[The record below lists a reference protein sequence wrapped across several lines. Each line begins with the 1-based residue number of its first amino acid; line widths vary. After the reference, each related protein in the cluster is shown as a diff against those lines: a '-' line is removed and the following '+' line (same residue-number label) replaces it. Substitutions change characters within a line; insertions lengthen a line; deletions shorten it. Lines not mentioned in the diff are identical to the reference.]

1 MKITLTSFERSMIVD
16 NNTSS
21 MISAAG
27 IIEKC
32 QDTLEKVNCAE
43 STSEEEGVEIQYVSY
58 RYAEKVLSSRPLIC
72 EESFLSPSSL
82 LAYLLAYRL
91 RMSVPQEL
99 QMQGL
104 TMKTQDNRCHF
115 CISGS
120 FSLDDA
126 QTLISHLK

>member
-43 STSEEEGVEIQYVSY
+43 STSEEEGVEIQYVS
-58 RYAEKVLSSRPLIC
+58 
-72 EESFLSPSSL
+72 
-82 LAYLLAYRL
+82 
-91 RMSVPQEL
+91 
-99 QMQGL
+99 
-104 TMKTQDNRCHF
+104 
-115 CISGS
+115 
-120 FSLDDA
+120 
-126 QTLISHLK
+126 

>member
-72 EESFLSPSSL
+72 EDVFS
-82 LAYLLAYRL
+82 
-91 RMSVPQEL
+91 
-99 QMQGL
+99 
-104 TMKTQDNRCHF
+104 
-115 CISGS
+115 IS
-120 FSLDDA
+120 
-126 QTLISHLK
+126 K